1 MERVANEERKKIIWI
16 INENEI
22 RNSKIKIYKK
32 NVFIYLHRNKL
43 ILELEKEKQI

>member
-1 MERVANEERKKIIWI
+1 MERVADEEREKIIWI

-32 NVFIYLHRNKL
+32 NVIIYLHRNKL